1 MKNII
6 KYSTLILF
14 FGLFSCVDREFDEPS
29 PEEIAG
35 DCKNLTP
42 TKTVEEIYNLA
53 TTTPQLIFSSENDP
67 EEFIEAYVT
76 SSDFGGNFFK
86 SISFVSVDG
95 QLGFSVPVD
104 QISLHAN
111 YKPGRKVFVKLNK
124 KYISK
129 DHDGLVIGN
138 QNINPSFPS
147 GLSRLFL
154 SEYQSVLTIGCEK
167 KDENELVITG
177 QTISQAVNNAN
188 LNKLIEFDNVQF
200 KDAFVGK
207 TYYDPNNDLGS
218 ATNNEIVD
226 VTGGSVIARVSMFST
241 FSEQIIPEKSG
252 KIRGVL
258 TKFNGT
264 FQFMIREINDVKL
277 TGERIIPI
285 FDEGFSTATFA
296 NWSKISVTGA
306 QVWSSANFGS
316 PAPCA
321 LMNGFA
327 SGSSNVNEDWLISPA
342 LNFSTVNQ
350 ATLSF
355 QTSTRFNGPLLDVL
369 VSTNYDGTS
378 APSSATWTQ
387 LNNVVLP
394 IWTTGSFTP
403 WTSSGGLNLSSYAGN
418 NNVRIA
424 FKYTST
430 SSQAAAWQ
438 VDNVKIVG
446 F

>member
-14 FGLFSCVDREFDEPS
+14 FGLFSCVDREFDVPNLD
-29 PEEIAG
+29 EE
-35 DCKNLTP
+35 CMNLTVN
-42 TKTVEEIYNLA
+42 KTVQEIYTLA
-53 TTTPQLIFSSENDP
+53 TTTPLLYSADDV
-67 EEFIEAYVT
+67 IEGYIT
-76 SSDFGGNFFK
+76 SSDYGGNFFK

-111 YKPGRKVFVKLNK
+111 YKPGRKVFVKLK
-124 KYISK
+124 GKYISK

-138 QNINPSFPS
+138 QNINNEYPS

-154 SEYQSVLTIGCEK
+154 SEYKSVLTIGCEK

-177 QTISQAVNNAN
+177 QSISQAVNNAN

-226 VTGGSVIARVSMFST
+226 VTGGSVIVRVSLYANT
-241 FSEQIIPEKSG
+241 FNSNIIPANSG

-264 FQFMIREINDVKL
+264 FQFMIRDIGDVKL